1 MKLNDKLYDF
11 LKWFCLIA
19 LPGIATFYG
28 IMAQTWGLPYAD
40 QIVTTIN
47 AVATLIGI
55 LIGVSTYNYRKEG
68 DEHAE

>member
-19 LPGIATFYG
+19 LPGCAWFYG
-28 IMAQTWGLPYAD
+28 AMADTWQLPYGS

-55 LIGVSTYNYRKEG
+55 LIGVSTFNYRKDGEN
-68 DEHAE
+68 HAE